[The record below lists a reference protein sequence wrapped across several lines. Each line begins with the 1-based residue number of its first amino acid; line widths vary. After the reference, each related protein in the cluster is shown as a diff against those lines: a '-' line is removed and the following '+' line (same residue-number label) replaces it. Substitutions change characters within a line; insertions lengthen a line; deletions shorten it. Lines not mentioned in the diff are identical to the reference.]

1 MSSHRKRILF
11 FIFSILLFA
20 ILYQACSREKENPD
34 KSLIEQPI
42 EEKVSIKDQKFFGIE
57 SGIVEYEISGTQTG
71 DKTLYFKDWGRK
83 QAEFSVSTIKV
94 GKYSKRT
101 NLLKIKT
108 GNWEYIL
115 NLDSKTGTKRE
126 NPVLEKLIEFRDQI
140 SYGEFGEQLALINGG
155 IETGSDI
162 IMGKKCRVF
171 EFKSK
176 NLKLWLWNWL
186 ILKSETLTG
195 KIKINVQAINI
206 KENVAIADSIF
217 LPPLDILITE
227 VDLRSLRMQENENQ
241 F

>member
-1 MSSHRKRILF
+1 MSSQSKRIYF
-11 FIFSILLFA
+11 FSFSILLIA
-20 ILYQACSREKENPD
+20 ILLLDCSEDKEKQD
-34 KSLIEQPI
+34 KSLNVQPT
-42 EEKVSIKDQKFFGIE
+42 EEKITIKDQKFFGIE
-57 SGIVEYEISGTQTG
+57 SGIVEYEISGPQRG

-83 QAEFSVSTIKV
+83 QAEFSESTIKI
-94 GKYSKRT
+94 GKYSKRA
-101 NLLKIKT
+101 NLLKIDT

-126 NPVLEKLIEFRDQI
+126 NPVLEKMIEFRDQI

-162 IMGKKCRVF
+162 IMGKNCRVF

-176 NLKLWLWNWL
+176 NLKLWLWNWI

-195 KIKINVQAINI
+195 NIKIDLQAINI
-206 KENVAIADSIF
+206 KENVAIADTIF
-217 LPPLDILITE
+217 KPPLDILITE
-227 VDLRSLRMQENENQ
+227 VDLRSLRMQETENQ